1 MRRLAI
7 FFAILAATSTIE
19 QIALPGKSARVIE
32 ARRNLRRVLISLA
45 DWRGFLLGPLRMLQR
60 AARPDAFPWWNQIN

>member
-19 QIALPGKSARVIE
+19 HLALPGKSARVIE

-45 DWRGFLLGPLRMLQR
+45 DWRRFLLGPLRVLQR
-60 AARPDAFPWWNQIN
+60 VAGPDTFPWWNQIN

>member
-19 QIALPGKSARVIE
+19 RIALPGKVARVIE
-32 ARRNLRRVLISLA
+32 ARRSLGRALISLA
-45 DWRGFLLGPLRMLQR
+45 DWRRFLLGPLRVFQR
-60 AARPDAFPWWNQIN
+60 VARPNNFPWWNQIN